1 MEVYLKLFHGTKRN
15 FSDDM
20 SKFDILLQEL
30 TSDVSMSEVKK
41 VASDLQYNNIRAQ
54 NEKEQGNE
62 NVEK

>member
-1 MEVYLKLFHGTKRN
+1 MEVYLKLSHGSKRN

-30 TSDVSMSEVKK
+30 TFDVPMSEVEK
-41 VASDLQYNNIRAQ
+41 VASDLHPSNIRVQ

>member
-1 MEVYLKLFHGTKRN
+1 MEVYLKLSHGSKRN

-30 TSDVSMSEVKK
+30 TFDVPMSEVKK
-41 VASDLQYNNIRAQ
+41 VASDLQPSNIRVQ